1 MDTCPTTFRPVL
13 VTKER
18 NSLYYSTIGFPQGD
32 LKAKESE
39 SRNKRM
45 IAPTC
50 ESSAFHEWGD
60 DTQNLTYMNQP
71 PLFPS
76 TFITSDKEPYDN
88 IMTTN
93 VQNVEILNKR
103 YAFRVPVVDTIDSLW
118 QLYSHSRVACVWGNI
133 LHQSLAVIL
142 SSSWDLLDPS
152 SRPTHIYLM
161 ELPQKFLDNLS
172 NNRLVEGAWQDLW
185 HNFAKC
191 SQRNHS
197 SAQCCPRKTWRAFL
211 DIWSCSTLRWRNS
224 LPGIQ
229 QLRPWSAVALI
240 K

>member
-1 MDTCPTTFRPVL
+1 MSHDFQASFSHKR
-13 VTKER
+13 KE
-18 NSLYYSTIGFPQGD
+18 LTLLQHYGFPQGD

-118 QLYSHSRVACVWGNI
+118 QLYSHSCV
-133 LHQSLAVIL
+133 L
-142 SSSWDLLDPS
+142 
-152 SRPTHIYLM
+152 
-161 ELPQKFLDNLS
+161 
-172 NNRLVEGAWQDLW
+172 
-185 HNFAKC
+185 
-191 SQRNHS
+191 
-197 SAQCCPRKTWRAFL
+197 RAFEAT
-211 DIWSCSTLRWRNS
+211 SRTSPWR
-224 LPGIQ
+224 
-229 QLRPWSAVALI
+229 
-240 K
+240 